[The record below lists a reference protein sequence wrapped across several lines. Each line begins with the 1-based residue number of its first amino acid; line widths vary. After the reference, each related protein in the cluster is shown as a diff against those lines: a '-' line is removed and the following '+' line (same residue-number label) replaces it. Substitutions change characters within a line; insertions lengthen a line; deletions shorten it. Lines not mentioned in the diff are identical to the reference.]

1 MCTTNGYIVDI
12 YCLYPA
18 SKNDASILED
28 VLSENPDLIEKSDCN
43 KEAESLIRE
52 GDVLILDRGF
62 RDVEILLEEE
72 FKIHPKMPNF
82 LDKNQ
87 KQFKTEQAN
96 QSRKCTVGCGSH
108 KLLIEAEV

>member
-1 MCTTNGYIVDI
+1 MALCGATWSYGA
-12 YCLYPA
+12 LW
-18 SKNDASILED
+18 
-28 VLSENPDLIEKSDCN
+28 
-43 KEAESLIRE
+43 RHM
-52 GDVLILDRGF
+52 
-62 RDVEILLEEE
+62 EILLEEE

-108 KLLIEAEV
+108 KLLIEAEVSTLKLFIDCDFSCCF